1 MRSRLKGPAGAKAP
15 MKPGAG
21 PRLGIRAKLL
31 GAFGAVLALMLVVGL
46 TSIVKLNAAATTAKD
61 LQEKGI
67 VGAVAST
74 EAKLQLQLLLAY
86 GGQIATAKDEESL
99 AAVVQNTKSATAGAQ
114 GALERYMPTM
124 TTEAQ
129 NQEFVKAFDALG
141 TLSSNRYTELIQQ
154 GKMAEAQAEGAKLA
168 PAIAAAT
175 AALDKLQKISA
186 ADADAAAEGAATA
199 ASQAR
204 MIVVVLLSVAT
215 VVGVAAAWWLSRS
228 LVGGIREAATAAGKI
243 AQGDV
248 NVAVRATS
256 RDEVGDLGRSF
267 VAMSAYLKEMV
278 AAAESVSAGDL
289 TTEVRPRGEQDA
301 LGNSLAQMLVSL
313 RGFVGGVKDHAGEIE
328 VAAVTLEDASGQ
340 LESASHQITDAITD
354 VSRSAVSL
362 SALSQD
368 SSREVERLAAGSQQV
383 AASAQESADGAL
395 RSRDDAADM
404 GQRIRAVASVSEEL
418 SRSADSSRHAAVEG
432 QAAVHQAVNSM
443 ESIAVAV
450 SRASETINQLGEY
463 GNQIGDIVRTIDEIA
478 SQTNLLALNAAIEA
492 ARAGE
497 QGRGFAVVAENVRH
511 LAERSSGAT
520 KEIAELIAKVQQ
532 GTNEAV
538 TAMKAGVKDVEEGR
552 AITARAGDAL
562 EAILSSVAQSAE
574 QMQAIASEVQGLGSG
589 AARIVEA
596 GDAMASIAQQSAA
609 SAGEMA
615 DGTGKVTE
623 AILQVSAMSEETSA
637 SAEEVSASSDGL
649 AHQSRELSSTARQMR
664 ELADALTRAVS
675 QFRLSAAEAD
685 EAGGAM
691 PELVLETAAE

>member
-1 MRSRLKGPAGAKAP
+1 MRSRLKGPGGAKAP
-15 MKPGAG
+15 AKPGAG
-21 PRLGIRAKLL
+21 LRVGIRAKLL

-186 ADADAAAEGAATA
+186 ADADAAAEGAASA

-432 QAAVHQAVNSM
+432 QAAVHQDVNSM

-511 LAERSSGAT
+511 LAERSSGRRRRSRSSSRRCSRART
-520 KEIAELIAKVQQ
+520 K
-532 GTNEAV
+532 
-538 TAMKAGVKDVEEGR
+538 R
-552 AITARAGDAL
+552 
-562 EAILSSVAQSAE
+562 
-574 QMQAIASEVQGLGSG
+574 
-589 AARIVEA
+589 
-596 GDAMASIAQQSAA
+596 
-609 SAGEMA
+609 
-615 DGTGKVTE
+615 
-623 AILQVSAMSEETSA
+623 
-637 SAEEVSASSDGL
+637 
-649 AHQSRELSSTARQMR
+649 
-664 ELADALTRAVS
+664 
-675 QFRLSAAEAD
+675 
-685 EAGGAM
+685 
-691 PELVLETAAE
+691 